1 MSNIKNINLQVA
13 KFALECVNKVKDD
26 NRREYK
32 TLVRKMP
39 TLIQKNGFINTL
51 VFNLSKQKNKNHQ
64 EVLYNIINWSNKNE
78 KIKYLLGEQSQIDQ
92 YIEKVVKLKQSQYRL
107 VTKEMINL
115 FVWIKRFADGM
126 IEDE

>member
-39 TLIQKNGFINTL
+39 TLIQKNGYINTL